1 MRQVGALVDGL
12 HIAYRRSTMN
22 MHPRTEVEESQA
34 LASRLRALAHPARLR
49 ILHALASHD
58 TCQCGEIVRGLP
70 LAQSTVSEHL
80 RILRE
85 AGLVRIGSNGPR
97 ACYCVDRTEVRKFME
112 QLNLLLAPI
121 GNMRRGRK
129 ARRP

>member
-1 MRQVGALVDGL
+1 MNL
-12 HIAYRRSTMN
+12 HTRPDRD
-22 MHPRTEVEESQA
+22 EA
-34 LASRLRALAHPARLR
+34 LASRLRAIAHPARLR
-49 ILHALASHD
+49 ILHALANHE

-85 AGLVRIGSNGPR
+85 AGLVRIGSNGLR
-97 ACYCVDRTEVRKFME
+97 ACYCVDRVEVRKFVE
-112 QLNLLLAPI
+112 TLNGLLAPI
-121 GNMRRGRK
+121 AKEVRGRK